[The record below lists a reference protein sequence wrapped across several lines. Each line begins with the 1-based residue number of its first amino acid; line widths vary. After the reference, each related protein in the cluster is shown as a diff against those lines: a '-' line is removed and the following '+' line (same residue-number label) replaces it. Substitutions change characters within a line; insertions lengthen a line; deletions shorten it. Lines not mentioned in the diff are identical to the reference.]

1 MGKALYK
8 SPYRLTIF
16 CWQSSSTI
24 EILYVH
30 MYISM
35 YSLHMCYKPHTKFKP
50 NLASDFGEIKYM
62 DRGTD
67 KFDLYVLFD
76 SHTDWKSTLN
86 IKRSL
91 H

>member
-1 MGKALYK
+1 
-8 SPYRLTIF
+8 
-16 CWQSSSTI
+16 
-24 EILYVH
+24 
-30 MYISM
+30 M

-76 SHTDWKSTLN
+76 SHTD
-86 IKRSL
+86 
-91 H
+91 